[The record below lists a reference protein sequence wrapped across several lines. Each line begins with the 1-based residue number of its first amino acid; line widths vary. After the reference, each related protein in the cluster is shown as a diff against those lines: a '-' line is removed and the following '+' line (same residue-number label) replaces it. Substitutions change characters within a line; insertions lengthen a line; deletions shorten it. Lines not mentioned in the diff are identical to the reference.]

1 MIKKYIFIAAM
12 LVLVLSAKAQIPQQ
26 LNYQGIAR
34 NASGEPI
41 STHVITVRLSII
53 DSASNGIVTYQE
65 TKTVST
71 NYVGLFTIVIGA
83 PGGTNVIGTIASIN
97 WSTGKKYIKLE
108 IDPNGASN
116 FSLVG
121 MNQLQSVPFALAAEP
136 VGPAAGDFTG
146 SFPAPTIA
154 NGAVSL
160 AKLNPLVVTTI
171 NGKLSISDTATMLLP
186 YVKQTALTTLLSNT
200 VRLSDFDLK
209 ENTANKSV
217 TTTLG
222 NSDVLFPTQNAVKTY
237 VDAAIATTAIADA
250 SITDAKIISLSGS
263 KLTGTVAIANG
274 GTGASTIATAKTN
287 LALNNVD
294 NTTDVNKPISLLTQA
309 ALDLKENTANKSI
322 ITTLG
327 TSDVLFPTQ
336 NAVKTYVDAAVAGV
350 SITDGSIT
358 DSKIISVSASKLTGV
373 VAVANGGTGA
383 STVAAAKTNL
393 ALNNVDNTS
402 DVNKPISTLTQ
413 AALNA
418 KENTANKSI
427 TTTLGTSDVL
437 FPTQNAVKTY
447 VDAAVAGV
455 TVTDGSITDSKIISV
470 SASKITG
477 TVAIANGGTGASTVA
492 AAKTNLALNNVDNTS
507 DVNKPISL
515 LTQAALDLK
524 ENAANKSVTTTLGT
538 SDVLFPT
545 QNAVKTYVDAAVA
558 GVTVT
563 DGSITDSKIISV
575 SASKITGVV
584 AVANG
589 GTGAITIAA
598 AKTNLALNNVDN
610 TSDVNK
616 PISLLTQAALDLK
629 ENTANKSV
637 ITTLGTSDVLF
648 PTQNAV
654 KTYVDA
660 AVAGVSITD
669 GSITDSKI
677 ISLSAS
683 KLTGTVAIAN
693 GGTGANTVA
702 AAKTNLALNNVD
714 NTSDVN
720 KPISTLTQAAL
731 DLKENTA
738 NKSLTTTLGTSD
750 VLFPTQ
756 NAVKTYVD
764 AAIATTAIADASITD
779 AKIISLSASKLT
791 GTVAIAN
798 GGTGASTVAAAKTNL
813 ALNNVDNTSD
823 VNKPISTLT
832 QTALNAKEN
841 AANKSITITL
851 GTSDVLF
858 PTQNAVKTYVDAAIA
873 TTAITD
879 ASITDA
885 KIISLS
891 ASKLTGTVAIANGG
905 TGANT
910 VAAAKTN
917 FALNNVDNTS
927 DVNKPISTLT
937 QAALDLKENT
947 ANKSV
952 TTTLGTSDV
961 LFPTQNAVKTYV
973 DAAIATTAIADASIT
988 DAKIISVSA
997 SKLTGV
1003 VPVAKGGTG
1012 SATLTSGYVKAGV
1025 SEFTTSATIPV
1036 NDVTGAIKKV
1046 NGVSPDAN
1054 GDLVLTLSL
1063 TYTGIYNGGNFSP
1076 TVPTPANSNIYIVS
1090 SDPTPSNNGRTFIY
1104 DGAVWRE
1111 ITANQASTDARYLRL
1126 DGGTLV
1132 GDLTVAATKKI
1143 TITDQPASAT
1153 DAANK
1158 SYVDAAVAGATI
1170 ADGSITNAK
1179 IVSMATSKLTGTV
1192 AIANGGTGASTIAAA
1207 KTNLLLNNVDNTT
1220 DVNKPISTLTQSALD
1235 TKENTANK
1243 SINTALGT
1251 SDVLFPSQKAVKT
1264 YVDAAVAAT
1273 AIADASITDAKII
1286 SLSAS
1291 KLTGTVAITN
1301 GGTGASTIAA
1311 AKTNLLLNNVDN
1323 TTDVNKPISTLTQSA
1338 LDTKENTAN
1347 KSINTAL
1354 GTSDVLFPSQKAV
1367 KTYVDAAIATT
1378 VIADASITDAKII
1391 SLSGSKVTGVV
1402 AIANGGTGASTAAA
1416 AKTNLALNN
1425 VDNTSDV
1432 NKPISTLTGAA
1443 LNTKENTANKSATT
1457 TLGTSDVLF
1466 PTQNAV
1472 KTYVDAA
1479 IATTVIADGSITN
1492 AKIISLAAT
1501 KLTGVLAVANGGTG
1515 VATITGI
1522 VKGNGASAVTAAVN
1536 GTDFSLV
1543 REIADEFSATAG
1555 QTVFTLTQTKSA
1567 NSKLKMFIN
1576 GVRISNTAYAL
1587 VGTTLTYTPAS
1598 NASYALTLNDRI
1610 QFDYYY

>member
-53 DSASNGIVTYQE
+53 DSASNGIITYQE

-108 IDPNGASN
+108 IDPNGGSN

-186 YVKQTALTTLLSNT
+186 YVKQTTLTTLLSNT

-250 SITDAKIISLSGS
+250 SITD
-263 KLTGTVAIANG
+263 
-274 GTGASTIATAKTN
+274 
-287 LALNNVD
+287 
-294 NTTDVNKPISLLTQA
+294 
-309 ALDLKENTANKSI
+309 
-322 ITTLG
+322 
-327 TSDVLFPTQ
+327 
-336 NAVKTYVDAAVAGV
+336 
-350 SITDGSIT
+350 
-358 DSKIISVSASKLTGV
+358 SKIISVSASKLTGV

-413 AALNA
+413 AALDL
-418 KENTANKSI
+418 KENTANKSV

-447 VDAAVAGV
+447 VDAAVAGF

-477 TVAIANGGTGASTVA
+477 TVAIANGGTGASTIA

-507 DVNKPISL
+507 DVNKPIST

-545 QNAVKTYVDAAVA
+545 QNAVKTYVDAAIA
-558 GVTVT
+558 TT
-563 DGSITDSKIISV
+563 AIADASITDAKIISV

-589 GTGAITIAA
+589 GTGASTIAA

-660 AVAGVSITD
+660 AVAGVTITD

-677 ISLSAS
+677 ISVSAS
-683 KLTGTVAIAN
+683 KITGVVPVAN
-693 GGTGANTVA
+693 GGTGASSVA
-702 AAKTNLALNNVD
+702 AAKTNLG
-714 NTSDVN
+714 
-720 KPISTLTQAAL
+720 I
-731 DLKENTA
+731 
-738 NKSLTTTLGTSD
+738 
-750 VLFPTQ
+750 
-756 NAVKTYVD
+756 
-764 AAIATTAIADASITD
+764 
-779 AKIISLSASKLT
+779 
-791 GTVAIAN
+791 
-798 GGTGASTVAAAKTNL
+798 
-813 ALNNVDNTSD
+813 
-823 VNKPISTLT
+823 
-832 QTALNAKEN
+832 
-841 AANKSITITL
+841 
-851 GTSDVLF
+851 
-858 PTQNAVKTYVDAAIA
+858 
-873 TTAITD
+873 
-879 ASITDA
+879 
-885 KIISLS
+885 
-891 ASKLTGTVAIANGG
+891 
-905 TGANT
+905 
-910 VAAAKTN
+910 
-917 FALNNVDNTS
+917 NNVDNTS

-988 DAKIISVSA
+988 DSKIISVSA

-1132 GDLTVAATKKI
+1132 GDLTIAATKKI
-1143 TITDQPASAT
+1143 TLTDQPASAT

-1207 KTNLLLNNVDNTT
+1207 KTNLALNNVDNTS
-1220 DVNKPISTLTQSALD
+1220 DVNKPISALTQSALD
-1235 TKENTANK
+1235 
-1243 SINTALGT
+1243 S
-1251 SDVLFPSQKAVKT
+1251 
-1264 YVDAAVAAT
+1264 
-1273 AIADASITDAKII
+1273 
-1286 SLSAS
+1286 
-1291 KLTGTVAITN
+1291 
-1301 GGTGASTIAA
+1301 
-1311 AKTNLLLNNVDN
+1311 
-1323 TTDVNKPISTLTQSA
+1323 
-1338 LDTKENTAN
+1338 KENTAN

-1378 VIADASITDAKII
+1378 AIADASITDAKII

-1443 LNTKENTANKSATT
+1443 LNAKENTANKSATTTLGTSDVLYPTQNAVKTYVDAAIATTVIVDASITDAKIISLSGSKVTGVVAIANGGTGASTAAAAKTNLALNNVDNTSDVNKPISTLTGAALNAKENTANKSATT

>member
-12 LVLVLSAKAQIPQQ
+12 LVLVTTAMAQIPQQ

-41 STHVITVRLSII
+41 STHIITVRLSII

-65 TKTVST
+65 TKSVST

-116 FSLVG
+116 FTLVG
-121 MNQLQSVPFALAAEP
+121 MNQLQSVPFALAADP
-136 VGPAAGDFTG
+136 VGPAAGDLTG

-154 NGAVSL
+154 NGVVTL
-160 AKLNPLVVTTI
+160 AKLNPLVVTTL
-171 NGKLSISDTATMLLP
+171 NGKLNSSDTAAMLQP
-186 YVKQTALTTLLSNT
+186 YAKQSALTTLLSNT
-200 VRLSDFDLK
+200 VSLSDLNGK
-209 ENTANKSV
+209 ENTVNKSTSQV
-217 TTTLG
+217 
-222 NSDVLFPTQNAVKTY
+222 
-237 VDAAIATTAIADA
+237 
-250 SITDAKIISLSGS
+250 
-263 KLTGTVAIANG
+263 
-274 GTGASTIATAKTN
+274 
-287 LALNNVD
+287 
-294 NTTDVNKPISLLTQA
+294 
-309 ALDLKENTANKSI
+309 
-322 ITTLG
+322 LG
-327 TSDVLFPTQ
+327 TSDILFPTQ

-350 SITDGSIT
+350 SIIDGSIT
-358 DSKIISVSASKLTGV
+358 DSKIESISAGKITGV
-373 VAVANGGTGA
+373 VAIANGGTGA
-383 STVAAAKTNL
+383 STIAAAKTNL
-393 ALNNVDNTS
+393 ALNNVDNTTDMS
-402 DVNKPISTLTQ
+402 KPISTLTG
-413 AALNA
+413 AALDT
-418 KENTANKSI
+418 KENTTNKSA

-455 TVTDGSITDSKIISV
+455 TITDGSITDSKIVSI
-470 SASKITG
+470 SASK
-477 TVAIANGGTGASTVA
+477 
-492 AAKTNLALNNVDNTS
+492 L
-507 DVNKPISL
+507 
-515 LTQAALDLK
+515 
-524 ENAANKSVTTTLGT
+524 
-538 SDVLFPT
+538 
-545 QNAVKTYVDAAVA
+545 
-558 GVTVT
+558 
-563 DGSITDSKIISV
+563 
-575 SASKITGVV
+575 TGVV

-589 GTGAITIAA
+589 GTGASTIAA

-610 TSDVNK
+610 TSD
-616 PISLLTQAALDLK
+616 I
-629 ENTANKSV
+629 
-637 ITTLGTSDVLF
+637 
-648 PTQNAV
+648 
-654 KTYVDA
+654 
-660 AVAGVSITD
+660 
-669 GSITDSKI
+669 
-677 ISLSAS
+677 
-683 KLTGTVAIAN
+683 
-693 GGTGANTVA
+693 
-702 AAKTNLALNNVD
+702 
-714 NTSDVN
+714 N
-720 KPISTLTQAAL
+720 KPISTLTGAAL
-731 DLKENTA
+731 DTKENTT
-738 NKSLTTTLGTSD
+738 NKSATTILGTSD

-764 AAIATTAIADASITD
+764 AAIANTAIADASITD
-779 AKIISLSASKLT
+779 AKIISLSASKIT
-791 GTVAIAN
+791 GVVAIAS
-798 GGTGASTVAAAKTNL
+798 GGTGAST
-813 ALNNVDNTSD
+813 
-823 VNKPISTLT
+823 I
-832 QTALNAKEN
+832 
-841 AANKSITITL
+841 
-851 GTSDVLF
+851 
-858 PTQNAVKTYVDAAIA
+858 
-873 TTAITD
+873 
-879 ASITDA
+879 
-885 KIISLS
+885 
-891 ASKLTGTVAIANGG
+891 
-905 TGANT
+905 
-910 VAAAKTN
+910 AAAKTN

-927 DVNKPISTLT
+927 DINKPISTLT

-952 TTTLGTSDV
+952 STLLGTSDV

-973 DAAIATTAIADASIT
+973 DDAIATTAILDATIT
-988 DAKIISVSA
+988 DAKIISLAA

-1012 SATLTSGYVKAGV
+1012 SATLSSGYVKAGASV
-1025 SEFTTSATIPV
+1025 FTTTATIPI

-1063 TYTGIYNGGNFSP
+1063 TYTGVYNGGNFSV

-1143 TITDQPASAT
+1143 TLTDQPAAGT

-1179 IVSMATSKLTGTV
+1179 IVSLAASKLTGIV
-1192 AIANGGTGASTIAAA
+1192 AIANGGTGASTVAAA
-1207 KTNLLLNNVDNTT
+1207 KTNLALNNVDNTS
-1220 DVNKPISTLTQSALD
+1220 DANKPISTLTQTALNG
-1235 TKENTANK
+1235 KENTANK
-1243 SINTALGT
+1243 SITTTLGT
-1251 SDVLFPSQKAVKT
+1251 SDVLFPTQNAVKT

-1291 KLTGTVAITN
+1291 KITGI
-1301 GGTGASTIAA
+1301 
-1311 AKTNLLLNNVDN
+1311 
-1323 TTDVNKPISTLTQSA
+1323 
-1338 LDTKENTAN
+1338 
-1347 KSINTAL
+1347 
-1354 GTSDVLFPSQKAV
+1354 
-1367 KTYVDAAIATT
+1367 
-1378 VIADASITDAKII
+1378 
-1391 SLSGSKVTGVV
+1391 V

-1432 NKPISTLTGAA
+1432 NKPISTLTQTA
-1443 LNTKENTANKSATT
+1443 LNAKENAANKSITT
-1457 TLGTSDVLF
+1457 TLGTSDILF

-1522 VKGNGASAVTAAVN
+1522 VKGNGTSAVTAAVN

-1567 NSKLKMFIN
+1567 NSKVKMFVN
-1576 GVRISNTAYAL
+1576 GVRISNTAYTLA
-1587 VGTTLTYTPAS
+1587 GITLTYVPAN
-1598 NASYALTLNDRI
+1598 NASYVLTLADRI

>member
-217 TTTLG
+217 TTALG
-222 NSDVLFPTQNAVKTY
+222 NSDILFPTQNAVKTY

-263 KLTGTVAIANG
+263 KLTGTVAIVNG
-274 GTGASTIATAKTN
+274 GTGAN
-287 LALNNVD
+287 
-294 NTTDVNKPISLLTQA
+294 
-309 ALDLKENTANKSI
+309 
-322 ITTLG
+322 
-327 TSDVLFPTQ
+327 
-336 NAVKTYVDAAVAGV
+336 
-350 SITDGSIT
+350 
-358 DSKIISVSASKLTGV
+358 
-373 VAVANGGTGA
+373 
-383 STVAAAKTNL
+383 TVAAAKTNF

-477 TVAIANGGTGASTVA
+477 VVAVANGGTGASTIA

-507 DVNKPISL
+507 DVNKPIST

-589 GTGAITIAA
+589 GTGASTIAA

-616 PISLLTQAALDLK
+616 PISTLTQAALDLK

-693 GGTGANTVA
+693 GGTGANTAA

-738 NKSLTTTLGTSD
+738 NKSVTTTLGTSD

-873 TTAITD
+873 TTSITD

-973 DAAIATTAIADASIT
+973 DAAIATTAIAAASIT
-988 DAKIISVSA
+988 DAKIISLSV

-1076 TVPTPANSNIYIVS
+1076 TVPTRANSNIYIVS

-1301 GGTGASTIAA
+1301 GGTGASTAAA
-1311 AKTNLLLNNVDN
+1311 AKTNLALNNVDN
-1323 TTDVNKPISTLTQSA
+1323 TSDVNKPISTLTGAALNAKENAANKSVTTTLGTSDVLFPTQNAVKTYVDAAIATTVIADASITDAKIISLSGSKVTGVVAIANGGTGASTAAAAKTNLALNNVDNTSDVNKPISTLTQSA

-1432 NKPISTLTGAA
+1432 NKPISSLAQTA

>member
-12 LVLVLSAKAQIPQQ
+12 LVFVTTAMAQIPQQ

-41 STHVITVRLSII
+41 STHIITVRLSII

-65 TKTVST
+65 TKSVST

-97 WSTGKKYIKLE
+97 WYTGKKYIKLE

-116 FSLVG
+116 FTLVG
-121 MNQLQSVPFALAAEP
+121 MNQLQSVPFALAADP
-136 VGPAAGDFTG
+136 VGPAAGDLTG

-154 NGAVSL
+154 NGVVTL
-160 AKLNPLVVTTI
+160 AKLNPLVVTTL
-171 NGKLSISDTATMLLP
+171 NGKLNSIDTAAMLQP
-186 YVKQTALTTLLSNT
+186 YAKQSALTTLLSNT
-200 VRLSDFDLK
+200 VSLSDLNGK
-209 ENTANKSV
+209 ENTVNKSTSQV
-217 TTTLG
+217 
-222 NSDVLFPTQNAVKTY
+222 
-237 VDAAIATTAIADA
+237 
-250 SITDAKIISLSGS
+250 
-263 KLTGTVAIANG
+263 
-274 GTGASTIATAKTN
+274 
-287 LALNNVD
+287 
-294 NTTDVNKPISLLTQA
+294 
-309 ALDLKENTANKSI
+309 
-322 ITTLG
+322 LG
-327 TSDVLFPTQ
+327 TSDILFPTQ

-350 SITDGSIT
+350 SIIDGSIT
-358 DSKIISVSASKLTGV
+358 DSKIESISAGKITGV
-373 VAVANGGTGA
+373 VAIANGGTGA
-383 STVAAAKTNL
+383 STIAAAKTNL
-393 ALNNVDNTS
+393 VLNNVDNTTDMS
-402 DVNKPISTLTQ
+402 KPISTLTG
-413 AALNA
+413 AALDT
-418 KENTANKSI
+418 KENTTNKSA

-455 TVTDGSITDSKIISV
+455 TITDGSITDSKIVSISV
-470 SASKITG
+470 GK
-477 TVAIANGGTGASTVA
+477 
-492 AAKTNLALNNVDNTS
+492 L
-507 DVNKPISL
+507 
-515 LTQAALDLK
+515 
-524 ENAANKSVTTTLGT
+524 
-538 SDVLFPT
+538 
-545 QNAVKTYVDAAVA
+545 
-558 GVTVT
+558 
-563 DGSITDSKIISV
+563 
-575 SASKITGVV
+575 TGVV

-589 GTGAITIAA
+589 GTGASTIAA

-610 TSDVNK
+610 TSD
-616 PISLLTQAALDLK
+616 I
-629 ENTANKSV
+629 
-637 ITTLGTSDVLF
+637 
-648 PTQNAV
+648 
-654 KTYVDA
+654 
-660 AVAGVSITD
+660 
-669 GSITDSKI
+669 
-677 ISLSAS
+677 
-683 KLTGTVAIAN
+683 
-693 GGTGANTVA
+693 
-702 AAKTNLALNNVD
+702 
-714 NTSDVN
+714 N
-720 KPISTLTQAAL
+720 KPISTLTGAAL
-731 DLKENTA
+731 DTKENTT
-738 NKSLTTTLGTSD
+738 NKSTTLTLGTSD

-764 AAIATTAIADASITD
+764 AAIANTAIADASITD
-779 AKIISLSASKLT
+779 AKIISLSASKIT
-791 GTVAIAN
+791 GVVAIAS
-798 GGTGASTVAAAKTNL
+798 GGTSAST
-813 ALNNVDNTSD
+813 
-823 VNKPISTLT
+823 I
-832 QTALNAKEN
+832 
-841 AANKSITITL
+841 
-851 GTSDVLF
+851 
-858 PTQNAVKTYVDAAIA
+858 
-873 TTAITD
+873 
-879 ASITDA
+879 
-885 KIISLS
+885 
-891 ASKLTGTVAIANGG
+891 
-905 TGANT
+905 
-910 VAAAKTN
+910 AAAKTN

-927 DVNKPISTLT
+927 DINKPISTLT

-952 TTTLGTSDV
+952 STLLGNSDV

-973 DAAIATTAIADASIT
+973 DDAIATTAILDATIT
-988 DAKIISVSA
+988 DAKIISLAA

-1012 SATLTSGYVKAGV
+1012 SATLSSGYVKAGASV
-1025 SEFTTSATIPV
+1025 FTTTATIPI

-1063 TYTGIYNGGNFSP
+1063 TYTGVYNGGNFSA

-1143 TITDQPASAT
+1143 TLTDQPAAGT

-1179 IVSMATSKLTGTV
+1179 IVSLA
-1192 AIANGGTGASTIAAA
+1192 
-1207 KTNLLLNNVDNTT
+1207 
-1220 DVNKPISTLTQSALD
+1220 
-1235 TKENTANK
+1235 
-1243 SINTALGT
+1243 
-1251 SDVLFPSQKAVKT
+1251 
-1264 YVDAAVAAT
+1264 
-1273 AIADASITDAKII
+1273 
-1286 SLSAS
+1286 AS
-1291 KLTGTVAITN
+1291 KLTGI
-1301 GGTGASTIAA
+1301 
-1311 AKTNLLLNNVDN
+1311 
-1323 TTDVNKPISTLTQSA
+1323 
-1338 LDTKENTAN
+1338 
-1347 KSINTAL
+1347 
-1354 GTSDVLFPSQKAV
+1354 
-1367 KTYVDAAIATT
+1367 
-1378 VIADASITDAKII
+1378 
-1391 SLSGSKVTGVV
+1391 V

-1432 NKPISTLTGAA
+1432 NKPISTLTQTA
-1443 LNTKENTANKSATT
+1443 LNAKENTANKSITTTLGTSDVLFPTQNAVKTYVDAAVAATAIADASITDAKIISLSASKITGIVAIANGGTGASTAAAAKTNLALNNVDNTSDVNKPISTLTQTALNAKENAANKSITT

-1522 VKGNGASAVTAAVN
+1522 VKGNGTSAVTAAVN

-1567 NSKLKMFIN
+1567 NSKVKMFVN
-1576 GVRISNTAYAL
+1576 GVRISNTAYTLA
-1587 VGTTLTYTPAS
+1587 GTTLTYTPAN
-1598 NASYALTLNDRI
+1598 NASYVLTLADRI

>member
-1 MIKKYIFIAAM
+1 MIKKYIFIVAM
-12 LVLVLSAKAQIPQQ
+12 LVLVSTAIAQIPQQ

-97 WSTGKKYIKLE
+97 WSTGKKFIKLE

-121 MNQLQSVPFALAAEP
+121 MNQLQSVPFALSADP
-136 VGPAAGDFTG
+136 VGPATGDLAG
-146 SFPAPTIA
+146 SFPSPTIA
-154 NGAVSL
+154 NGVVTL

-171 NGKLSISDTATMLLP
+171 NGKLNSSDTATMLLP
-186 YVKQTALTTLLSNT
+186 YVKQAALNTLLSNT
-200 VRLSDFDLK
+200 VSQ
-209 ENTANKSV
+209 S
-217 TTTLG
+217 
-222 NSDVLFPTQNAVKTY
+222 
-237 VDAAIATTAIADA
+237 
-250 SITDAKIISLSGS
+250 
-263 KLTGTVAIANG
+263 
-274 GTGASTIATAKTN
+274 
-287 LALNNVD
+287 
-294 NTTDVNKPISLLTQA
+294 
-309 ALDLKENTANKSI
+309 ALDLKENTANKSA
-322 ITTLG
+322 TTALG

-336 NAVKTYVDAAVAGV
+336 NAVKTYVD
-350 SITDGSIT
+350 
-358 DSKIISVSASKLTGV
+358 
-373 VAVANGGTGA
+373 GA
-383 STVAAAKTNL
+383 TSKTNL
-393 ALNNVDNTS
+393 G
-402 DVNKPISTLTQ
+402 I
-413 AALNA
+413 
-418 KENTANKSI
+418 
-427 TTTLGTSDVL
+427 
-437 FPTQNAVKTY
+437 
-447 VDAAVAGV
+447 
-455 TVTDGSITDSKIISV
+455 
-470 SASKITG
+470 
-477 TVAIANGGTGASTVA
+477 
-492 AAKTNLALNNVDNTS
+492 
-507 DVNKPISL
+507 
-515 LTQAALDLK
+515 
-524 ENAANKSVTTTLGT
+524 
-538 SDVLFPT
+538 
-545 QNAVKTYVDAAVA
+545 
-558 GVTVT
+558 
-563 DGSITDSKIISV
+563 
-575 SASKITGVV
+575 
-584 AVANG
+584 
-589 GTGAITIAA
+589 
-598 AKTNLALNNVDN
+598 
-610 TSDVNK
+610 
-616 PISLLTQAALDLK
+616 
-629 ENTANKSV
+629 
-637 ITTLGTSDVLF
+637 
-648 PTQNAV
+648 
-654 KTYVDA
+654 
-660 AVAGVSITD
+660 
-669 GSITDSKI
+669 
-677 ISLSAS
+677 
-683 KLTGTVAIAN
+683 
-693 GGTGANTVA
+693 
-702 AAKTNLALNNVD
+702 NNVD

-738 NKSLTTTLGTSD
+738 NKSATSTLGTSDVLFPTQNAVKTYVDAAVAGVTITDGSITDSKIISVSASKITGVVAIANGGTGASTTTAAKTNLAINNVDNTSDVNKPISTLTQAAIDTKENTVNKSATTTLGTSDILFPTQNAVKTYVDAAVAGVTITDGSITDSKIISVSAGKLTGIVAIANGGTGASTITAAKTNFALSNVDNTSDVNKPISTLTQAALDVKENTANKSATTTLGTSD

-779 AKIISLSASKLT
+779 AKIVS
-791 GTVAIAN
+791 VA
-798 GGTGASTVAAAKTNL
+798 
-813 ALNNVDNTSD
+813 
-823 VNKPISTLT
+823 
-832 QTALNAKEN
+832 
-841 AANKSITITL
+841 
-851 GTSDVLF
+851 
-858 PTQNAVKTYVDAAIA
+858 
-873 TTAITD
+873 
-879 ASITDA
+879 
-885 KIISLS
+885 
-891 ASKLTGTVAIANGG
+891 
-905 TGANT
+905 
-910 VAAAKTN
+910 
-917 FALNNVDNTS
+917 
-927 DVNKPISTLT
+927 
-937 QAALDLKENT
+937 
-947 ANKSV
+947 
-952 TTTLGTSDV
+952 
-961 LFPTQNAVKTYV
+961 
-973 DAAIATTAIADASIT
+973 
-988 DAKIISVSA
+988 A

-1012 SATLTSGYVKAGV
+1012 SATLTSGYVKAGA
-1025 SEFTTSATIPV
+1025 SQFTTTFTIPV
-1036 NDVTGAIKKV
+1036 SDVTGAIKKV

-1063 TYTGIYNGGNFSP
+1063 TYTGVYNGGNFSA

-1143 TITDQPASAT
+1143 TLTDQPAAAT

-1179 IVSMATSKLTGTV
+1179 IVSMVASKLTGTV

-1220 DVNKPISTLTQSALD
+1220 DLNKPISTLTQTAID

-1243 SINTALGT
+1243 SINTSLGT

-1291 KLTGTVAITN
+1291 KLN
-1301 GGTGASTIAA
+1301 
-1311 AKTNLLLNNVDN
+1311 
-1323 TTDVNKPISTLTQSA
+1323 
-1338 LDTKENTAN
+1338 
-1347 KSINTAL
+1347 
-1354 GTSDVLFPSQKAV
+1354 
-1367 KTYVDAAIATT
+1367 
-1378 VIADASITDAKII
+1378 
-1391 SLSGSKVTGVV
+1391 GVV

-1425 VDNTSDV
+1425 VDNTTDL
-1432 NKPISTLTGAA
+1432 NKPISSLAQTA
-1443 LNTKENTANKSATT
+1443 LNAKENAANKSVTT

-1501 KLTGVLAVANGGTG
+1501 KLTGVLPVANGGTG

-1522 VKGNGASAVTAAVN
+1522 VKGNGTSAVTAAVN

-1576 GVRISNTAYAL
+1576 GVRISNTAYTL

-1598 NASYALTLNDRI
+1598 NASYVLTLNDRI

>member
-1 MIKKYIFIAAM
+1 MIKKYIFIVAM
-12 LVLVLSAKAQIPQQ
+12 LVFVSTAIAQIPQQ

-121 MNQLQSVPFALAAEP
+121 MNQLQSVPFALSADP
-136 VGPAAGDFTG
+136 VGPASGDLTG
-146 SFPAPTIA
+146 SFPAPSIA
-154 NGAVSL
+154 NGAVSF
-160 AKLNPLVVTTI
+160 AKLNSLVVTTI
-171 NGKLSISDTATMLLP
+171 NGKLSSGDTATMLLP
-186 YVKQTALTTLLSNT
+186 YVKQAALNTLLSST
-200 VRLSDFDLK
+200 VSQ
-209 ENTANKSV
+209 S
-217 TTTLG
+217 
-222 NSDVLFPTQNAVKTY
+222 
-237 VDAAIATTAIADA
+237 
-250 SITDAKIISLSGS
+250 
-263 KLTGTVAIANG
+263 
-274 GTGASTIATAKTN
+274 
-287 LALNNVD
+287 
-294 NTTDVNKPISLLTQA
+294 
-309 ALDLKENTANKSI
+309 ALDLKENTANKS
-322 ITTLG
+322 
-327 TSDVLFPTQ
+327 
-336 NAVKTYVDAAVAGV
+336 A
-350 SITDGSIT
+350 
-358 DSKIISVSASKLTGV
+358 
-373 VAVANGGTGA
+373 
-383 STVAAAKTNL
+383 
-393 ALNNVDNTS
+393 
-402 DVNKPISTLTQ
+402 
-413 AALNA
+413 
-418 KENTANKSI
+418 

-447 VDAAVAGV
+447 VD
-455 TVTDGSITDSKIISV
+455 
-470 SASKITG
+470 
-477 TVAIANGGTGASTVA
+477 GATS
-492 AAKTNLALNNVDNTS
+492 KTNLG
-507 DVNKPISL
+507 I
-515 LTQAALDLK
+515 
-524 ENAANKSVTTTLGT
+524 
-538 SDVLFPT
+538 
-545 QNAVKTYVDAAVA
+545 
-558 GVTVT
+558 
-563 DGSITDSKIISV
+563 
-575 SASKITGVV
+575 
-584 AVANG
+584 
-589 GTGAITIAA
+589 
-598 AKTNLALNNVDN
+598 
-610 TSDVNK
+610 
-616 PISLLTQAALDLK
+616 
-629 ENTANKSV
+629 
-637 ITTLGTSDVLF
+637 
-648 PTQNAV
+648 
-654 KTYVDA
+654 
-660 AVAGVSITD
+660 
-669 GSITDSKI
+669 
-677 ISLSAS
+677 
-683 KLTGTVAIAN
+683 
-693 GGTGANTVA
+693 
-702 AAKTNLALNNVD
+702 NNVD

-738 NKSLTTTLGTSD
+738 NKSATTTLGTSD
-750 VLFPTQ
+750 ILFPTQNAVKTYVDAAVVGVTITDGSITDSKIISVSASKLTGVVAIANGGTGASTAAAAKTNLALNNVDNTTDISKPISLLTQAALDVKENTANKSVTTTLGTSNVLFPTQ

-764 AAIATTAIADASITD
+764 AAVAGVTITDGSITD
-779 AKIISLSASKLT
+779 SKIISVSASKIT
-791 GTVAIAN
+791 GVIAIAN
-798 GGTGASTVAAAKTNL
+798 GGTGAST
-813 ALNNVDNTSD
+813 
-823 VNKPISTLT
+823 
-832 QTALNAKEN
+832 
-841 AANKSITITL
+841 IT
-851 GTSDVLF
+851 
-858 PTQNAVKTYVDAAIA
+858 
-873 TTAITD
+873 
-879 ASITDA
+879 
-885 KIISLS
+885 
-891 ASKLTGTVAIANGG
+891 
-905 TGANT
+905 
-910 VAAAKTN
+910 AAKTN
-917 FALNNVDNTS
+917 FALSNVDNTS

-937 QAALDLKENT
+937 QAALDVKENT

-961 LFPTQNAVKTYV
+961 LFPSQNAVKTYV
-973 DAAIATTAIADASIT
+973 DAAIAATAIADASIT

-997 SKLTGV
+997 SKITGVIPVANGGTGANTVASAKTNLGINNIDNTSDVNKSISALTQAALDLKENTANKSATVTLGTSDVLFPTQNAVKTYVDDAIATTAILDASITDAKIISLAASKLTGI

-1012 SATLTSGYVKAGV
+1012 SATLNSGYVKAGP
-1025 SEFTTSATIPV
+1025 SQFTTSATIPI

-1063 TYTGIYNGGNFSP
+1063 TYTGVYNGGNFSA

-1090 SDPTPSNNGRTFIY
+1090 SDPTPANNGRTFIY

-1143 TITDQPASAT
+1143 TLTDQPAAAT

-1179 IVSMATSKLTGTV
+1179 IVSIATSKLTGTV
-1192 AIANGGTGASTIAAA
+1192 AIANGGTGASTAAAA

-1220 DVNKPISTLTQSALD
+1220 DLNKPISTLTQTAID

-1243 SINTALGT
+1243 SINTSLGI

-1286 SLSAS
+1286 SLSA
-1291 KLTGTVAITN
+1291 
-1301 GGTGASTIAA
+1301 
-1311 AKTNLLLNNVDN
+1311 
-1323 TTDVNKPISTLTQSA
+1323 
-1338 LDTKENTAN
+1338 
-1347 KSINTAL
+1347 
-1354 GTSDVLFPSQKAV
+1354 
-1367 KTYVDAAIATT
+1367 
-1378 VIADASITDAKII
+1378 
-1391 SLSGSKVTGVV
+1391 SKVTGVV

-1432 NKPISTLTGAA
+1432 NKPISTLTQTA
-1443 LNTKENTANKSATT
+1443 LNAKENAANKSVST

-1576 GVRISNTAYAL
+1576 GVRISNTAYTL

>member
-1 MIKKYIFIAAM
+1 MIKKYIFIVVM
-12 LVLVLSAKAQIPQQ
+12 LVFVSTAIAQIPQQ

-121 MNQLQSVPFALAAEP
+121 MNQLQSVPFALSADP
-136 VGPAAGDFTG
+136 VGPASGDLTG
-146 SFPAPTIA
+146 SFPAPSIA
-154 NGAVSL
+154 NSAVSF

-171 NGKLSISDTATMLLP
+171 NGKLSSGDTATMLLP
-186 YVKQTALTTLLSNT
+186 YVKQAALNTLLSST
-200 VRLSDFDLK
+200 VSQ
-209 ENTANKSV
+209 S
-217 TTTLG
+217 
-222 NSDVLFPTQNAVKTY
+222 
-237 VDAAIATTAIADA
+237 
-250 SITDAKIISLSGS
+250 
-263 KLTGTVAIANG
+263 
-274 GTGASTIATAKTN
+274 
-287 LALNNVD
+287 
-294 NTTDVNKPISLLTQA
+294 
-309 ALDLKENTANKSI
+309 ALDLKENTANKS
-322 ITTLG
+322 
-327 TSDVLFPTQ
+327 
-336 NAVKTYVDAAVAGV
+336 A
-350 SITDGSIT
+350 
-358 DSKIISVSASKLTGV
+358 
-373 VAVANGGTGA
+373 
-383 STVAAAKTNL
+383 
-393 ALNNVDNTS
+393 
-402 DVNKPISTLTQ
+402 
-413 AALNA
+413 
-418 KENTANKSI
+418 

-447 VDAAVAGV
+447 VD
-455 TVTDGSITDSKIISV
+455 
-470 SASKITG
+470 
-477 TVAIANGGTGASTVA
+477 GATS
-492 AAKTNLALNNVDNTS
+492 KTNLG
-507 DVNKPISL
+507 I
-515 LTQAALDLK
+515 
-524 ENAANKSVTTTLGT
+524 
-538 SDVLFPT
+538 
-545 QNAVKTYVDAAVA
+545 
-558 GVTVT
+558 
-563 DGSITDSKIISV
+563 
-575 SASKITGVV
+575 
-584 AVANG
+584 
-589 GTGAITIAA
+589 
-598 AKTNLALNNVDN
+598 
-610 TSDVNK
+610 
-616 PISLLTQAALDLK
+616 
-629 ENTANKSV
+629 
-637 ITTLGTSDVLF
+637 
-648 PTQNAV
+648 
-654 KTYVDA
+654 
-660 AVAGVSITD
+660 
-669 GSITDSKI
+669 
-677 ISLSAS
+677 
-683 KLTGTVAIAN
+683 
-693 GGTGANTVA
+693 
-702 AAKTNLALNNVD
+702 NNVD

-738 NKSLTTTLGTSD
+738 NKSATTTLGTSD
-750 VLFPTQ
+750 ILFPTQNAVKTYVDAAVVGVTITDGSITDSKIISVSSSKLTGVVAIANGGTGASTAAAAKTNLVLNNVDNTTDISKPISLLTQAALDVKENTANKSVTTTLGTSNVLFPTQ

-764 AAIATTAIADASITD
+764 AAVAGVTITDGSITD
-779 AKIISLSASKLT
+779 SKIISVSASKIT
-791 GTVAIAN
+791 GVIAIAN
-798 GGTGASTVAAAKTNL
+798 GGTGAST
-813 ALNNVDNTSD
+813 
-823 VNKPISTLT
+823 
-832 QTALNAKEN
+832 
-841 AANKSITITL
+841 IT
-851 GTSDVLF
+851 
-858 PTQNAVKTYVDAAIA
+858 
-873 TTAITD
+873 
-879 ASITDA
+879 
-885 KIISLS
+885 
-891 ASKLTGTVAIANGG
+891 
-905 TGANT
+905 
-910 VAAAKTN
+910 AAKTN
-917 FALNNVDNTS
+917 FALSNVDNTS

-937 QAALDLKENT
+937 QAALDVKENT

-961 LFPTQNAVKTYV
+961 LFPSQNAVKTYV
-973 DAAIATTAIADASIT
+973 DAAIAATAIADASIT

-997 SKLTGV
+997 SKITGVIPVANGGTGANTVASAKTNLGINNIDNTSDVNKPISALTQAALDLKENTANKSATVTLGTSDVLFPTQNAVKTYVDDAIATTAILDASITDAKIISLAASKLTGI

-1012 SATLTSGYVKAGV
+1012 SATLNSGYVKAGP
-1025 SEFTTSATIPV
+1025 SQFTTSATIPI

-1063 TYTGIYNGGNFSP
+1063 TYTGVYNGGNFSS

-1090 SDPTPSNNGRTFIY
+1090 SDPTPANNGRTFIY

-1143 TITDQPASAT
+1143 TLTDQPAAAT

-1179 IVSMATSKLTGTV
+1179 IVSMVASKLTGTV
-1192 AIANGGTGASTIAAA
+1192 AIANGGTGASTVAAA

-1220 DVNKPISTLTQSALD
+1220 DLNKPISTLTQTAID

-1243 SINTALGT
+1243 SINT
-1251 SDVLFPSQKAVKT
+1251 S
-1264 YVDAAVAAT
+1264 
-1273 AIADASITDAKII
+1273 
-1286 SLSAS
+1286 
-1291 KLTGTVAITN
+1291 
-1301 GGTGASTIAA
+1301 
-1311 AKTNLLLNNVDN
+1311 
-1323 TTDVNKPISTLTQSA
+1323 
-1338 LDTKENTAN
+1338 
-1347 KSINTAL
+1347 L

-1378 VIADASITDAKII
+1378 AIADASITDAKII
-1391 SLSGSKVTGVV
+1391 SLSASKVTGVV

-1432 NKPISTLTGAA
+1432 NKPISSLAQTA
-1443 LNTKENTANKSATT
+1443 LNAKENTANKSATT

-1501 KLTGVLAVANGGTG
+1501 KLTGVLAVASGGTG

-1522 VKGNGASAVTAAVN
+1522 VKGNGVSAVTAAVN